1 MGHRL
6 SSSPQVCDGLSDE
19 EACFIM
25 KGIGREFGVDMD
37 TLLYLKWITSK
48 NLLCSTGN
56 SAHCYVAAW
65 MGGESGGERVHVYMY
80 G

>member
-37 TLLYLKWITSK
+37 TLLYLKWIT
-48 NLLCSTGN
+48 TRTQD
-56 SAHCYVAAW
+56 SA
-65 MGGESGGERVHVYMY
+65 
-80 G
+80 